1 MIRTLAL
8 WVLSAAA
15 ALAQIGTATITG
27 RVIDSSGAVVADV
40 AITVVNTGT
49 NFQFAATT
57 NADGLYRVQSLQP
70 GPYRISFEAAGFKR
84 LVRDGIELRVGDSLP
99 VDATLEVGAV
109 SESVEVKANAQLL
122 ETETTSSGA
131 LVEGSMY
138 YKLPI
143 YQRSVQFTLTVTP
156 GLQLGSYGSAASGS
170 TTPFNVAGARSTE
183 LGVFEDGVLGM
194 NPNGS
199 SNSVRSVEN
208 SVAEVKVLTST
219 LPAEYGHTAGG
230 VISVVKKSGTN
241 EFHGMASQFGRVRRM
256 QHRLFFD
263 RYKTSDPQPGA
274 PNGVGTFFE
283 YPDATAGGP
292 VFIPKVYDGRNKTFF
307 FFGWQKQVE
316 KKSAIV
322 TQQTPTAAMLA
333 GDFNFGGIGNPI
345 YDPLST
351 RKNPDGTW
359 TRDVFANRTVPLSR
373 FDAVSRRIVQIDP
386 WNSSNVP
393 GSFNSTGPVSNYVY
407 SENSRAFMEEYS
419 TRLDHQFSPKFKVY
433 ASYTYDYALNLGR
446 EANVRFAEFDGFAG
460 FPSTLF
466 SGHNISSGGTWV
478 ISPTLVNDAR
488 AGYFRNENTRP
499 IPSYNQGWPQKLGI
513 PNDNPAL
520 MPAFGLSSAGSFSPE
535 SIYGLA
541 VSGPTHLVDE
551 ALSFRDDLTKVMGVH
566 AFKMGY
572 ELLHNR
578 ANSQA
583 TNFPSGQFLF
593 DTMTAGLQPNGQP
606 LPNTGNTFAGF
617 LVGAVRQGTF
627 DSELTT
633 WLPRSSIHSFYFQD
647 DWKFSQKLTFNIGI
661 RYSNES
667 PFQTKYGLMS
677 NFDPNA
683 IDPVTGMKGAIV
695 HPTGALN
702 KRDNNNFQ
710 PRIGVAW
717 HPLRKWVFRGGFTVN
732 TIDVRFPLSRDQ
744 FDEYSAQNV
753 QAQAPGDPR
762 PVFTLSDG
770 PQPVKFNIVNGTS
783 SPYVGTNFSSRN
795 VSWWDSNLRNP
806 YVMNWQ
812 QGIQYEISSNYL
824 LDVYY
829 QGSASV
835 GLIERWQANSFPT
848 DFALNNPS
856 LRNQVF
862 AASQLYRPYPQFGD
876 ILFRSNTGH
885 SIYHAG
891 TVRLERRFNNGL
903 MFSTFYT
910 FAKAIDSTDGD
921 NLPGSPNISGGCGS
935 ATPNN
940 CPVAPLQSRSLEK
953 ARAGF
958 DRNHRYNATFVYAL
972 PIGKGKKFLNRGGI
986 LNLIFGGYEISWIQ
1000 MLESGLPLTFNFAN
1014 SPYNYY
1020 PTFAG
1025 SRRPDVVVSHP
1036 ALRDGWGDFGGDRF
1050 NQNNINPVIFMSNFA
1065 YPGSALGCPNV
1076 IPASLTG
1083 ADRQALIDKC
1093 SFLIGNAGRN
1103 IVTGT
1108 RLLYSQGS
1116 AQKNFPFKE
1125 HWNFQVRL
1133 DFQNVFHNYAWSPP
1147 TTTVDYRN
1155 PNTFGKIS
1163 ADQRTSSI
1171 GGQPLMNLK
1180 LQLSW

>member
-1 MIRTLAL
+1 MARILTLCLLAA
-8 WVLSAAA
+8 VLAV
-15 ALAQIGTATITG
+15 AQIGTATITG
-27 RVIDSSGAVVADV
+27 RVTDPSGSAVVDV
-40 AITVVNTGT
+40 AVTVVNTDT
-49 NFQFAATT
+49 NFQFVAAT
-57 NADGLYRVQSLQP
+57 NSDGLFRVQSLQP
-70 GPYRISFEAAGFKR
+70 GPYRVTFEAAGFKR
-84 LVRDGIELRVGDSLP
+84 FVRDGLDLRVGDSLP
-99 VDATLEVGAV
+99 VDAKLEVGTV
-109 SESVEVKANAQLL
+109 TESIEVNATAQLL

-156 GLQLGSYGSAASGS
+156 GLQLGSYGSAANGS

-194 NPNGS
+194 NPNGN

-230 VISVVKKSGTN
+230 VISIVKKSGTN
-241 EFHGMASQFGRVRRM
+241 EFHGLASQFGRVRRM

-263 RYKTSDPQPGA
+263 RYRTSDPQPGA
-274 PNGVGTFFE
+274 PNGVPTFFE
-283 YPDATAGGP
+283 YPDASAGGP
-292 VFIPKVYDGRNKTFF
+292 IFIPKVYDGRNKTFF

-322 TQQTPTAAMLA
+322 TQQTPTPDMLA

-345 YDPLST
+345 FDPLST
-351 RKNPDGTW
+351 RRNPDGTW
-359 TRDVFANRTVPLSR
+359 TRDIFPNRTIPLSR
-373 FDAVSRRIVQIDP
+373 FDPVSQRIVQINP
-386 WNSSNVP
+386 WNAPDLP
-393 GSFNSTGPVSNYVY
+393 GSFNSAGPVSNYVY

-419 TRLDHQFSPKFKVY
+419 VRLDHQFNSNFKIY

-446 EANVRFAEFDGFAG
+446 EANVRIADFDGFAG

-466 SGHNISSGGTWV
+466 SGHNISTGGTWV
-478 ISPTLVNDAR
+478 VSPTLVNDAR
-488 AGYFRNENTRP
+488 ASYYRNENTKP
-499 IPSYNQGWPQKLGI
+499 IPSLGKGWPQILGI

-535 SIYGLA
+535 STYGLA

-551 ALSFRDDLTKVMGVH
+551 AMSLRDDLTKVSGVH

-578 ANSQA
+578 SNSQA

-593 DTMTAGLQPNGQP
+593 DGMTAGLQPNGQP
-606 LPNTGNTFAGF
+606 LPNTGNSSAGF
-617 LVGAVRQGTF
+617 LLGAVRQATF

-633 WLPRSSIHSFYFQD
+633 WLPRSSIHSVYFQD
-647 DWKFSQKLTFNIGI
+647 DWKFSPKVTFNLGI

-667 PFQTKYGLMS
+667 PFHTKYGLMS

-683 IDPVTGMKGAIV
+683 IDPLTGFKGAIV
-695 HPTGALN
+695 HPTGPLN
-702 KRDNNNFQ
+702 KRDNDNVQ
-710 PRIGVAW
+710 PRIGMAW

-762 PVFTLSDG
+762 PIFSLSQG
-770 PQPVKFNIVNGTS
+770 PQPVRFNIVNGTS
-783 SPYVGTNFSSRN
+783 SPFVGTNYSTRN

-812 QGIQYEISSNYL
+812 TGIQYEINSNYL

-829 QGSASV
+829 QGSAGV
-835 GLIERWQANSFPT
+835 GLIERWQANTFPI
-848 DFALNNPS
+848 DYAVNNLT

-862 AASQLYRPYPQFGD
+862 AASQNYRPYPQFGD
-876 ILFRSNTGH
+876 ILYRSNTGH
-885 SIYHAG
+885 STYHSG
-891 TVRLERRFNNGL
+891 TVKLERRFANGL
-903 MFSTFYT
+903 MFTTFYT
-910 FAKAIDSTDGD
+910 FAKSIDSQDSD
-921 NLPGSPNISGGCGS
+921 NSGSG
-935 ATPNN
+935 
-940 CPVAPLQSRSLEK
+940 VAPIQDRKLEK
-953 ARAGF
+953 GRAGF
-958 DRNHRYNATFVYAL
+958 DRTHRYNASAVYAL
-972 PIGKGKKFLNRGGI
+972 PIGKGKKFLNKGGI
-986 LNLIFGGYEISWIQ
+986 WNLIFGGYELSWIQ
-1000 MLESGLPLTFNFAN
+1000 MLESGLPLTFSFAN

-1025 SRRPDVVVSHP
+1025 NRRPDVVGSNP
-1036 ALRDGWGDFGGDRF
+1036 SLRDGWNDFGGDRF
-1050 NQNNINPVIFMSNFA
+1050 NQNNINPVVYITNFA

-1076 IPASLTG
+1076 LSSTLSAS
-1083 ADRQALIDKC
+1083 DRQALIDKC
-1093 SFLIGNAGRN
+1093 SFLIGNSGRN

-1116 AQKNFPFKE
+1116 AQKNIPFQE
-1125 HWNFQVRL
+1125 HWNFQIRL
-1133 DFQNVFHNYAWSPP
+1133 DFQNVFHNYAWNPP
-1147 TTTVDYRN
+1147 TTTVDFRN